1 MFHVETTRETSI
13 PRHEIFKV
21 PSMSTGDTGSSSSK
35 PNESPS
41 ASLPEGD
48 AEARHSELQPFDAET
63 EDLSES
69 NLDHD
74 PEMDSVDS
82 PESELASDVEG
93 ETELRV
99 PESIVEGL
107 ESASA
112 GEDHSEFV
120 PEDANSEQE
129 DDEDRALTTPTPA
142 KTSGGRGESQRALSV
157 LSARGFRM
165 KMVRW
170 RRQLAQITAFE
181 PILMEED
188 DNALRKR
195 SLALRYR
202 AMAGEKLGSLLPEA
216 YALVRESGRRFLSM
230 RHYDVQLVG
239 GISLFEGCIAE
250 MQTGEGKTL
259 TATLP
264 MYLHS
269 LVGKGAHLAT
279 VNDYLAKRDAE
290 WMRPL
295 YERLGLT
302 VGVIQTPD
310 DQGARRKSYSSDIT
324 YGTAKEFGFDF
335 LRDRLLLRAQN
346 RVETEMLG
354 DGGGGFS
361 GSGDKVVM
369 RGMHFCLVDEAD
381 SILIDEARTPL
392 IIGSIEDTVR
402 DQIVET
408 YVWASKNAP
417 EYEKEE
423 HYTIDPE
430 TKQYELTAR
439 GRQRVRALPKQD
451 LVRTMGLVD
460 LYEYTER
467 AIKVHEEFLLDRQ
480 YVVRPGEKGTD
491 EIVIV
496 DEFTGRLAE
505 GRKWRDGIHQAIE
518 AKEGLEI
525 SVPTGQAA
533 RITVQDLFLRYPY
546 LAGMTGTAAS
556 SAGELRRIYR
566 TPVIRVPTNR
576 PPQRIQL
583 PDRVFGSMV
592 SKFEAI
598 VEEIQHYHSE
608 GRPVLI
614 GTRSIDK
621 SELLSRMLDDVG
633 IQHQVLNANNVEQE
647 AEIVADAGGRG
658 RVTVATNMAGR
669 GTDVKLDP
677 EVEHDGGMH
686 VICTELHDA
695 ARIDRQ
701 LIGRCGRQGDRG
713 SYRQYLSLDDDILK
727 GGLGPK
733 RADRLKEQGSKVE
746 GSIDQYAKLFR
757 KAQLKV
763 EKKHFRDRMVLL
775 HHEKERKKM
784 QREIG
789 QDPYLDTP
797 D

>member
-1 MFHVETTRETSI
+1 MSSGTSRT
-13 PRHEIFKV
+13 PDDAANPGDAPDGQNADQASRLSDV
-21 PSMSTGDTGSSSSK
+21 SDSTQDSATANDESARTVGTESQANQRRAVDTGR
-35 PNESPS
+35 N
-41 ASLPEGD
+41 
-48 AEARHSELQPFDAET
+48 
-63 EDLSES
+63 LSMVS
-69 NLDHD
+69 
-74 PEMDSVDS
+74 
-82 PESELASDVEG
+82 
-93 ETELRV
+93 R
-99 PESIVEGL
+99 
-107 ESASA
+107 
-112 GEDHSEFV
+112 
-120 PEDANSEQE
+120 Q
-129 DDEDRALTTPTPA
+129 
-142 KTSGGRGESQRALSV
+142 
-157 LSARGFRM
+157 GFRPQ
-165 KMVRW
+165 MVRW
-170 RRQLAQITAFE
+170 KRQLALVNEFE
-181 PILMEED
+181 PILQKED
-188 DNALRKR
+188 DAALKKR
-195 SLALRYR
+195 SLALRYQ
-202 AMAGEKLGSLLPEA
+202 AMAGEKLSTLLPEG
-216 YALVRESGRRFLSM
+216 YALVREAGRRALSM
-230 RHYDVQLVG
+230 RHYDVQIIG
-239 GISLFEGCIAE
+239 GVALFEGYIAE

-264 MYLHS
+264 LYLHS

-279 VNDYLAKRDAE
+279 VNDYLARRDAE
-290 WMRPL
+290 WMEPL
-295 YERLGLT
+295 FNLLGLT
-302 VGVIQTPD
+302 VGIIQTPD
-310 DQGARRKSYSSDIT
+310 DQPARRKSYASSVT

-346 RVETEMLG
+346 RLQTEMLG

-361 GSGDKVVM
+361 GSGDEVVM

-408 YVWASKNAP
+408 YHWGAKTAAD
-417 EYEKEE
+417 YELDE
-423 HYTIDPE
+423 HFIIDPE
-430 TKQYELTAR
+430 TKQIELTSR
-439 GRQRVRALPKQD
+439 GRQKVRADKKSD

-460 LYEYTER
+460 LYEYAER
-467 AIKVHEEFLLDRQ
+467 AIKVHREFLLDRQ
-480 YVVRPGEKGTD
+480 YVVRPGEKGVD

-518 AKEGLEI
+518 AKENVEI

-533 RITVQDLFLRYPY
+533 RITIQDLFLRYPN
-546 LAGMTGTAAS
+546 LAGMTGTAAT
-556 SAGELRRIYR
+556 SASELKRIYR
-566 TPVIRVPTNR
+566 TPVLRVPTNK
-576 PPQRIQL
+576 PPQRKQL
-583 PDRVFGSMV
+583 ADRVFGTMER
-592 SKFEAI
+592 KFAAI
-598 VEEIQHYHSE
+598 VEEIKEVHSE

-621 SELLSRMLDDVG
+621 SELLSKMLDEIG
-633 IQHQVLNANNVEQE
+633 IEHQVLNANNAEME
-647 AEIVADAGGRG
+647 AEIVSDAGGDA

-669 GTDVKLDP
+669 GTDIKLSDG
-677 EVEHDGGMH
+677 VEKNGGMH

-727 GGLGPK
+727 SGLGLK
-733 RADRLKEQGSKVE
+733 RGDRLKDQGE
-746 GSIDQYAKLFR
+746 LIGGSADRYAKLFR

-763 EKKHFRDRMVLL
+763 ERKHFRDRMVMM

>member
-1 MFHVETTRETSI
+1 
-13 PRHEIFKV
+13 
-21 PSMSTGDTGSSSSK
+21 MSAEEHGSSSDPTPTGAGNHSDGDSQ
-35 PNESPS
+35 PQRVHPPPEDGNADPAGQSEVAPQGGNGLRPTEESEVVAPEDRGS
-41 ASLPEGD
+41 ATATVSQGEVDAFGAVPEKLPAIPGQN
-48 AEARHSELQPFDAET
+48 SELSDAGSALGAGST
-63 EDLSES
+63 EVVS
-69 NLDHD
+69 N
-74 PEMDSVDS
+74 
-82 PESELASDVEG
+82 
-93 ETELRV
+93 
-99 PESIVEGL
+99 
-107 ESASA
+107 A
-112 GEDHSEFV
+112 G
-120 PEDANSEQE
+120 A
-129 DDEDRALTTPTPA
+129 
-142 KTSGGRGESQRALSV
+142 GESQRALSV
-157 LSARGFRM
+157 ASARGFRL
-165 KMVRW
+165 KMLRW
-170 RRQLAQITAFE
+170 RRQLAEISEME
-181 PILMEED
+181 PTLMAEGD
-188 DNALRKR
+188 AQLRKR

-202 AMAGEKLGSLLPEA
+202 AMAGERLGSLLPEG
-216 YALVRESGRRFLSM
+216 YALVREAGRRALKM
-230 RHYDVQLVG
+230 RHYDVQIVG

-264 MYLHS
+264 LYLHA

-279 VNDYLAKRDAE
+279 VNDYLAHRDAE

-295 YERLGLT
+295 FERLGLT

-310 DQGARRKSYSSDIT
+310 DQGSRRTSYGADVT

-361 GSGDKVVM
+361 GSGDQIVM

-402 DQIVET
+402 DQIVDT
-408 YVWASKNAP
+408 YRWAAEHGAN
-417 EYEKEE
+417 YVKEE
-423 HYTIDPE
+423 DYIIDPD

-439 GRQRVRALPKQD
+439 GRQRVRALPKTD

-467 AIKVHEEFLLDRQ
+467 SIKVHEEFLLNRQ
-480 YVVRPGEKGTD
+480 YVVRPGDKGVD

-518 AKEGLEI
+518 AKEELEI

-533 RITVQDLFLRYPY
+533 RITVQDLFLRYPH

-556 SAGELRRIYR
+556 SAGELRKIYG
-566 TPVIRVPTNR
+566 TPVIRVPTNK
-576 PPQRIQL
+576 PPQRVQL
-583 PDRVFGSMV
+583 TDRVFGSMEA
-592 SKFEAI
+592 KFEAI
-598 VEEIQHYHSE
+598 VQEIQDVHE
-608 GRPVLI
+608 TGRPVLV

-621 SELLSRMLDDVG
+621 SVILSQMLEEIG
-633 IQHQVLNANNVEQE
+633 IEHQVLNANNVEQE
-647 AEIVADAGGRG
+647 AEIVAEAGGYG
-658 RVTVATNMAGR
+658 KVTVATNMAGR
-669 GTDVKLDP
+669 GTDVKLDGQI
-677 EVEHDGGMH
+677 EASGGMH

-733 RADRLKEQGSKVE
+733 KAERLKQQGAQVE
-746 GSIDQYAKLFR
+746 GSVDRYAGLFR
-757 KAQLKV
+757 RAQLKV
-763 EKKHFRDRMVLL
+763 EKTHFRDRMILL

>member
-1 MFHVETTRETSI
+1 M
-13 PRHEIFKV
+13 
-21 PSMSTGDTGSSSSK
+21 
-35 PNESPS
+35 
-41 ASLPEGD
+41 L
-48 AEARHSELQPFDAET
+48 
-63 EDLSES
+63 
-69 NLDHD
+69 
-74 PEMDSVDS
+74 
-82 PESELASDVEG
+82 
-93 ETELRV
+93 
-99 PESIVEGL
+99 
-107 ESASA
+107 
-112 GEDHSEFV
+112 
-120 PEDANSEQE
+120 
-129 DDEDRALTTPTPA
+129 
-142 KTSGGRGESQRALSV
+142 GGRGFSP
-157 LSARGFRM
+157 

-170 RRQLAQITAFE
+170 KRMLAEITGLEDTLIAESDDQI
-181 PILMEED
+181 
-188 DNALRKR
+188 RKR

-202 AMAGEKLGSLLPEA
+202 AMAGEKLAKLLPEA
-216 YALVRESGRRFLSM
+216 YALVREAGRRALGM
-230 RHYDVQLVG
+230 RHYDVQLIG
-239 GISLFEGCIAE
+239 GISLFESHIAE

-264 MYLHS
+264 LYLQS

-290 WMRPL
+290 WMMPL
-295 YERLGLT
+295 YRALGVS
-302 VGVIQTPD
+302 VGIIQTPD
-310 DQGARRKSYSSDIT
+310 DQGARRKAYGSAVT

-346 RVETEMLG
+346 RIQTEMLG

-361 GSGDKVVM
+361 GAGDKPVM

-408 YVWASKNAP
+408 YRWAA
-417 EYEKEE
+417 EYASDYELDD
-423 HYTIDPE
+423 HFTIDDD

-439 GRQRVRALPKQD
+439 GRQKVRSLPKSD

-467 AIKVHEEFLLDRQ
+467 AVKVFREFLLDRQ
-480 YVVRPGEKGTD
+480 YVVRPGEKGVD

-518 AKEGLEI
+518 AKESIEI

-533 RITVQDLFLRYPY
+533 RITVQDLFLRYKH
-546 LAGMTGTAAS
+546 LAGMTGTAAT
-556 SAGELRRIYR
+556 SARELKRIYR

-576 PPQRIQL
+576 PPKREKL
-583 PDRVFGSMV
+583 ADRVFGSMMA
-592 SKFEAI
+592 KFEAI
-598 VEEIQHYHSE
+598 VDEVQSIHST

-621 SELLSRMLDDVG
+621 SEILSKMLTQLG
-633 IQHQVLNANNVEQE
+633 IAHQVLNANNVEKE
-647 AEIVADAGGRG
+647 ADIVADAGQQD

-669 GTDVKLDP
+669 GTDIKLTD
-677 EVEHDGGMH
+677 EIVDLGGMH

-701 LIGRCGRQGDRG
+701 LIGRCGRQGDPG
-713 SYRQYLSLDDDILK
+713 TYRQYLALDDDILK
-727 GGLGPK
+727 GGLGPD
-733 RADRLKEQGSKVE
+733 RADKLKSRGEAMTNSAD
-746 GSIDQYAKLFR
+746 SYANMFR
-757 KAQLKV
+757 KAQRKV
-763 EKKHFRDRMVLL
+763 ERKHFRDRMVLL
-775 HHEKERKKM
+775 HHEKERKKL

>member
-1 MFHVETTRETSI
+1 MTDQDDGRKDSHPNPEMPVEAE
-13 PRHEIFKV
+13 V
-21 PSMSTGDTGSSSSK
+21 
-35 PNESPS
+35 
-41 ASLPEGD
+41 LP
-48 AEARHSELQPFDAET
+48 AET
-63 EDLSES
+63 EAMDTSDGKPVKRAELIPADTTP
-69 NLDHD
+69 NDGTKPAPTIA
-74 PEMDSVDS
+74 PERFQSAGTATMSVFS
-82 PESELASDVEG
+82 GGGFHPKMIRWKRMLAEINGLEASLQPESD
-93 ETELRV
+93 
-99 PESIVEGL
+99 
-107 ESASA
+107 
-112 GEDHSEFV
+112 SE
-120 PEDANSEQE
+120 
-129 DDEDRALTTPTPA
+129 
-142 KTSGGRGESQRALSV
+142 
-157 LSARGFRM
+157 
-165 KMVRW
+165 
-170 RRQLAQITAFE
+170 
-181 PILMEED
+181 
-188 DNALRKR
+188 LRKR

-202 AMAGEKLGSLLPEA
+202 AMAGEKLAKLLPEG
-216 YALVRESGRRFLSM
+216 YALVREAGRRSLGM
-230 RHYDVQLVG
+230 RHYDVQMIG
-239 GISLFEGCIAE
+239 GISLFENHIAE

-264 MYLHS
+264 LYLHS

-290 WMRPL
+290 WMTPIYNL
-295 YERLGLT
+295 LGLS
-302 VGVIQTPD
+302 VGIIQTPD
-310 DQGARRKSYSSDIT
+310 DQGSRRKSYAASVT

-346 RVETEMLG
+346 RIQTEMLG

-361 GSGDKVVM
+361 DSGDKPVM

-408 YVWASKNAP
+408 YRWGAEHAP
-417 EYEKEE
+417 EYELDE
-423 HYTIDPE
+423 HFTIDDD
-430 TKQYELTAR
+430 TKQYELTAK
-439 GRQRVRALPKQD
+439 GRQKVRALPKSD

-467 AIKVHEEFLLDRQ
+467 AVKVFREFLLDRQ
-480 YVVRPGEKGTD
+480 YVVRPGDQGKD

-518 AKEGLEI
+518 SKENLEI

-533 RITVQDLFLRYPY
+533 RITVQDLFLRYNH
-546 LAGMTGTAAS
+546 LAGMTGTAAT
-556 SAGELRRIYR
+556 SARELRRIYR
-566 TPVIRVPTNR
+566 TPVLRVPTNR
-576 PPQRIQL
+576 PPQRERM
-583 PDRVFGSMV
+583 PDRVFGSMD
-592 SKFEAI
+592 SKFNAI
-598 VEEIQHYHSE
+598 VDEVKKIHET

-621 SELLSRMLDDVG
+621 SEILSRMLNAIG
-633 IQHQVLNANNVEQE
+633 IQHHVLNANNVEME
-647 AEIVADAGGRG
+647 AEIVADAGQQG

-669 GTDVKLDP
+669 GTDIKLTDHI
-677 EVEHDGGMH
+677 VDLGGMH

-701 LIGRCGRQGDRG
+701 LIGRCGRQGDPG
-713 SYRQYLSLDDDILK
+713 SFRQYLSLDDDILK
-727 GGLGPK
+727 GGLGPDK
-733 RADRLKEQGSKVE
+733 AEKLKTRGENLTDAVDS
-746 GSIDQYAKLFR
+746 YAKLFR
-757 KAQLKV
+757 RAQRKV

>member
-1 MFHVETTRETSI
+1 MSDPKSAADNAPTATDPHPDTAPAAGSVAGERAAADQCGEPAADATERNDATETNDVSER
-13 PRHEIFKV
+13 
-21 PSMSTGDTGSSSSK
+21 
-35 PNESPS
+35 NEQSEQTV
-41 ASLPEGD
+41 ASEGD
-48 AEARHSELQPFDAET
+48 ATGDGQLSTEDAVDLRAAETDGQPVAAAATPTVAPKRFQTAGAARLSVFSGGFHPKMARWKRMLAEINALEAVLQSETDAE
-63 EDLSES
+63 
-69 NLDHD
+69 
-74 PEMDSVDS
+74 
-82 PESELASDVEG
+82 
-93 ETELRV
+93 
-99 PESIVEGL
+99 
-107 ESASA
+107 
-112 GEDHSEFV
+112 
-120 PEDANSEQE
+120 
-129 DDEDRALTTPTPA
+129 
-142 KTSGGRGESQRALSV
+142 
-157 LSARGFRM
+157 
-165 KMVRW
+165 
-170 RRQLAQITAFE
+170 
-181 PILMEED
+181 
-188 DNALRKR
+188 LRKR

-202 AMAGEKLGSLLPEA
+202 AMAGERLGKLLPEG
-216 YALVRESGRRFLSM
+216 YALVREAGRRTLGM
-230 RHYDVQLVG
+230 RHYDVQIIG
-239 GISLFEGCIAE
+239 GISLFENHIAE

-264 MYLHS
+264 LYLHS

-290 WMRPL
+290 WMRPIYQL
-295 YERLGLT
+295 LGLT
-302 VGVIQTPD
+302 VGIIQTPD
-310 DQGARRKSYSSDIT
+310 DQGARRKAYGSSIT

-346 RVETEMLG
+346 RIQTEMLG

-361 GSGDKVVM
+361 DSGDKPVM

-408 YVWASKNAP
+408 YRWAAKHAP
-417 EYEKEE
+417 EYELDD
-423 HYTIDPE
+423 HFTIDDD

-439 GRQRVRALPKQD
+439 GRQKVRALPKSD

-467 AIKVHEEFLLDRQ
+467 AVKVFREFLRDRQ
-480 YVVRPGEKGTD
+480 YVVRPGDKGID

-518 AKEGLEI
+518 AKEDLEI

-533 RITVQDLFLRYPY
+533 RITVQDLFLRYKH
-546 LAGMTGTAAS
+546 LSGMTGTAAT
-556 SAGELRRIYR
+556 SARELRRIYR
-566 TPVIRVPTNR
+566 TPVLRVPTNR
-576 PPQRIQL
+576 PPKRKRL
-583 PDRVFGSMV
+583 ADRVFGSME
-592 SKFEAI
+592 SKFKAI
-598 VEEIQHYHSE
+598 VQEVQEIHST

-621 SELLSRMLDDVG
+621 SEILSRMLSDLG
-633 IQHQVLNANNVEQE
+633 IQHEVLNANNVERE
-647 AEIVADAGGRG
+647 AEIVADAGQHG

-669 GTDVKLDP
+669 GTDIKLTDQI
-677 EVEHDGGMH
+677 VELGGMH

-701 LIGRCGRQGDRG
+701 LIGRCGRQGDPG
-713 SYRQYLSLDDDILK
+713 SYRQFLSLDDDILK
-727 GGLGPK
+727 SGLGPDK
-733 RADRLKEQGSKVE
+733 ADRLKERGESLSDAVDSYARLFRRAQRKVE
-746 GSIDQYAKLFR
+746 R
-757 KAQLKV
+757 
-763 EKKHFRDRMVLL
+763 KHFRDRMVLL

>member
-1 MFHVETTRETSI
+1 MIPASNEPNVEPPEADPDPSSLL
-13 PRHEIFKV
+13 V
-21 PSMSTGDTGSSSSK
+21 PSG
-35 PNESPS
+35 E
-41 ASLPEGD
+41 PEP
-48 AEARHSELQPFDAET
+48 AEPREA
-63 EDLSES
+63 
-69 NLDHD
+69 
-74 PEMDSVDS
+74 
-82 PESELASDVEG
+82 VEG
-93 ETELRV
+93 EVLL
-99 PESIVEGL
+99 PG
-107 ESASA
+107 ADP
-112 GEDHSEFV
+112 G
-120 PEDANSEQE
+120 NS
-129 DDEDRALTTPTPA
+129 DP
-142 KTSGGRGESQRALSV
+142 SQSSRALSV
-157 LSARGFRM
+157 ANARGFRRRM
-165 KMVRW
+165 LRW
-170 RRQLAQITAFE
+170 RRQLTLINDFE
-181 PILMEED
+181 STLQAED
-188 DNALRKR
+188 DATLRKR

-202 AMAGEKLGSLLPEA
+202 AMAGERLATLLPEG
-216 YALVRESGRRFLSM
+216 YALVREAGRRVVAM
-230 RHYDVQLVG
+230 RHYDVQIIG

-264 MYLHS
+264 LYLHS

-295 YERLGLT
+295 YELLGLS

-310 DQGARRKSYSSDIT
+310 DQGSRRTSYAASIT

-361 GSGDKVVM
+361 GSGDQPVM

-392 IIGSIEDTVR
+392 IIGSIEDNVR
-402 DQIVET
+402 DQIVQT
-408 YVWASKNAP
+408 YRWAAEHAEK
-417 EYEKEE
+417 YELDQ
-423 HYTIDPE
+423 HFTIDPD

-439 GRQRVRALPKQD
+439 GRQLVRSLPKYD
-451 LVRTMGLVD
+451 LVRTVGLVD

-467 AIKVHEEFLLDRQ
+467 AVKVHREFLLDRQ
-480 YVVRPGEKGTD
+480 FVVRPNEKGIE

-518 AKEGLEI
+518 AKENIEI

-533 RITVQDLFLRYPY
+533 RITVQDLFLRYPN
-546 LAGMTGTAAS
+546 LAGMTGTAAT
-556 SAGELRRIYR
+556 SARELRRIYR

-576 PPQRIQL
+576 PPQRKQL
-583 PDRVFGSMV
+583 PDRVFGSMT

-598 VEEIQHYHSE
+598 VEEIAEVHRE

-614 GTRSIDK
+614 GTRTIDK
-621 SELLSRMLDDVG
+621 SVIISQMLDQLG
-633 IQHQVLNANNVEQE
+633 IEHQVLNANNVESE
-647 AEIVADAGGRG
+647 AEIVADAGARG

-669 GTDVKLDP
+669 GTDIKLLRDI
-677 EVEHDGGMH
+677 EAEGGMH

-727 GGLGPK
+727 GGFGIK
-733 RADRLKEQGSKVE
+733 KSDRLKEMGE
-746 GSIDQYAKLFR
+746 SISSSVDQYAKIFR
-757 KAQLKV
+757 RAQRKV
-763 EKKHFRDRMVLL
+763 ERKHFRDRMILL